1 MIELT
6 GATLE
11 TYERLM
17 NYINRLD
24 VLDEEEKEYLIE
36 LIDDV
41 ITWII
46 TED

>member
-1 MIELT
+1 MNELT

-11 TYERLM
+11 VYERLM

-24 VLDEEEKEYLIE
+24 VLDQEEKEYLIE

-41 ITWII
+41 ITWIL

>member
-1 MIELT
+1 MKDLT

-11 TYERLM
+11 RYERLM

-24 VLDEEEKEYLIE
+24 VLDGEEKEYLIE

>member
-1 MIELT
+1 MNDLKAGTSEV
-6 GATLE
+6 
-11 TYERLM
+11 YEKLLS
-17 NYINRLD
+17 YINRLD

-46 TED
+46 MED